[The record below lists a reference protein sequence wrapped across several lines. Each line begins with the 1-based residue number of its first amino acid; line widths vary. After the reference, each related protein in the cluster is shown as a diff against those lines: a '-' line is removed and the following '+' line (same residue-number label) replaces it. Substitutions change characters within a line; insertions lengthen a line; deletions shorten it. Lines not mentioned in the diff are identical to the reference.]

1 MNTEKERLKR
11 ELLRRERL
19 QQIQSKGV
27 LDLIRERPEMYLGSL
42 SLSALCHF
50 LNGYEMSLQVHDIQ
64 EKPPVP
70 RDFREWVAERLHF
83 SESTK
88 GYRTMILQRMPDEAM
103 ALKLFFELLDEY
115 RARPSDVRI

>member
-19 QQIQSKGV
+19 QQIQSKGL
-27 LDLIRERPEMYLGSL
+27 LDVIRERPQMYLGSL
-42 SLSALCHF
+42 SLTALCHF
-50 LNGYEMSLQVHDIQ
+50 LNGYEMSLHVHDIQ

-70 RDFREWVAERLHF
+70 RDFREWVADRLHF

-88 GYRTMILQRMPDEAM
+88 DYKTMILERMPDEAM
-103 ALKLFFELLDEY
+103 A
-115 RARPSDVRI
+115 

>member
-1 MNTEKERLKR
+1 
-11 ELLRRERL
+11 
-19 QQIQSKGV
+19 
-27 LDLIRERPEMYLGSL
+27 MYLGSL

-70 RDFREWVAERLHF
+70 RDFREWVADRLQF

-88 GYRTMILQRMPDEAM
+88 SYKTMILERMPDEAM
-103 ALKLFFELLDEY
+103 ALQFFFELLDEY
-115 RARPSDVRI
+115 RARTSDPQI